1 GFRDHYRCR
10 SSPASFST
18 GGNMF
23 LDLDNSFAIAIA
35 PAINQI
41 VKTVCLAIQ
50 LWLLKR
56 YGIIKPTCEE

>member
-1 GFRDHYRCR
+1 M
-10 SSPASFST
+10 STNLLISFV
-18 GGNMF
+18 
-23 LDLDNSFAIAIA
+23 IAIA

-56 YGIIKPTCEE
+56 YGIIKPTRR

>member
-1 GFRDHYRCR
+1 M
-10 SSPASFST
+10 FS
-18 GGNMF
+18 
-23 LDLDNSFAIAIA
+23 DLDNSFAIAIA

-56 YGIIKPTCEE
+56 YGIIKPTRRWAL